1 MLHLKK
7 ANICKCSETLN
18 KSLAKREGEIIQ
30 VRDDLQF
37 SSKWREVLLCAEW
50 KMLESI

>member
-18 KSLAKREGEIIQ
+18 KSLAEHAEREGEIIQ
-30 VRDDLQF
+30 VRDDLQS
-37 SSKWREVLLCAEW
+37 SSKWREVLLCAE
-50 KMLESI
+50 

>member
-18 KSLAKREGEIIQ
+18 ESLVEYAEREGEIIQ
-30 VRDDLQF
+30 VRDDLQS
-37 SSKWREVLLCAEW
+37 SSKWREVLLCAE
-50 KMLESI
+50 

>member
-18 KSLAKREGEIIQ
+18 KSLVEQREGEIIQ
-30 VRDDLQF
+30 VRDDLQS
-37 SSKWREVLLCAEW
+37 SSKWREVLLCAE
-50 KMLESI
+50 